1 VDILRGAT
9 KLAVMS
15 EDLPPSLPQE
25 SPELQGSTMLK
36 EREET
41 SLDNGDHERFAH
53 YVRKEKI
60 LESAMSGEPV
70 IALCGKVWV
79 PGRDPSKFPICPDCK
94 AIYDGLK
101 PGKDGGDKQG
111 DQ

>member
-1 VDILRGAT
+1 
-9 KLAVMS
+9 MS

-25 SPELQGSTMLK
+25 SPELDGSTLVK
-36 EREET
+36 EREEV
-41 SLDNGDHERFAH
+41 SLDHGDHERFAH

-79 PGRDPSKFPICPDCK
+79 PGRDPSKFPICPDCQ
-94 AIYDGLK
+94 AIYDGLS
-101 PGKDGGDKQG
+101 PGKGGNDGKDSE
-111 DQ
+111 